1 MSHIVTLCPPA
12 HGHINPL
19 ACLGR
24 ELQARGHRVSMP
36 QLLDMEE
43 TVARTGLEYFPL
55 GEKEFPADGSRV
67 SRPGLAACTGRPRRV
82 THSRLLHSLSLRH
95 CAMPRIYR
103 TSARIW

>member
-19 ACLGR
+19 AT
-24 ELQARGHRVSMP
+24 MP

-55 GEKEFPADGSRV
+55 GEKEFPRGWLPGFEARLGSLHRPAA
-67 SRPGLAACTGRPRRV
+67 SRYTPGCCTRCRCDTAQCRAYTGPPRGSGDRRPVFLVRE
-82 THSRLLHSLSLRH
+82 
-95 CAMPRIYR
+95 
-103 TSARIW
+103 